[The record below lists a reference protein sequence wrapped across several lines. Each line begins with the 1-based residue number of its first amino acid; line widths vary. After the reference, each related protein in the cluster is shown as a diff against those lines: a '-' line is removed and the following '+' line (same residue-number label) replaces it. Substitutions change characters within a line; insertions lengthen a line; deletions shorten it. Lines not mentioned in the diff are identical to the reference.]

1 MKDTKI
7 LTVTGPSGC
16 GKTSF
21 VNHLQKFFGSEVDVL
36 VSATTRPQR
45 PHELDGRD
53 YYFLSREEFEK
64 KDFLE
69 KVDFHDNLYGLEIS
83 EIEKKLDGNS
93 KLLLVIVEKKGA
105 YEIRRAY
112 SGRVLNLLI
121 GISPERSRKR
131 LVRRDGEE
139 KAIQRMEADKIS
151 GLDSLNYFSN
161 DEGFFWDFYFENV
174 STKQNLRKKSHL
186 IADLAMGFLPPAYF
200 DYEKEGDSQFLKKDE
215 FRDFSSKFKQPI
227 HFLPMSRFSK
237 SGIWF
242 ADSVLPKFY
251 ERT

>member
-36 VSATTRPQR
+36 VSATTRSQR
-45 PHELDGRD
+45 PHELEGRD

-64 KDFLE
+64 RDFLE

-83 EIEKKLDGNS
+83 EIEKKLNGNS

-105 YEIRRAY
+105 YEVRRAY

-131 LVRRDGEE
+131 LVGVTARRKLFRGW
-139 KAIQRMEADKIS
+139 KQIKS
-151 GLDSLNYFSN
+151 LDWILWTIFP
-161 DEGFFWDFYFENV
+161 
-174 STKQNLRKKSHL
+174 
-186 IADLAMGFLPPAYF
+186 MM
-200 DYEKEGDSQFLKKDE
+200 
-215 FRDFSSKFKQPI
+215 RDFS
-227 HFLPMSRFSK
+227 
-237 SGIWF
+237 GIF
-242 ADSVLPKFY
+242 IL
-251 ERT
+251 RM